1 MSQPPEL
8 LPFTGEWAAYEDNIY
23 EAFLDSFVRADVRF
37 QGLRVKAQYRPETR
51 NKGFSF
57 WHVISEAPSRDNRNE
72 DDRIPDLHRCER
84 VRWIAWAIGSADLG
98 EAHVSWWE
106 NIRGRDTRVVIWAEA
121 WDFAV
126 ILDKRRDYYLLK
138 TAYCDLKSRR
148 RSSFER
154 ERDAFWRAQKG

>member
-8 LPFTGEWAAYEDNIY
+8 LPFKGEWAVYEDSIY
-23 EAFLDSFVRADVRF
+23 EAFVDSFVRADVCF
-37 QGLRVKAQYRPETR
+37 QGRRVKAQYRPETR
-51 NKGFSF
+51 SKGFSF

-84 VRWIAWAIGSADLG
+84 IRWIAWAIRQADQG
-98 EAHVSWWE
+98 KAGISWWE
-106 NIRGRDTRVVIWAEA
+106 NTRGRDTRVVVWAEP

-138 TAYCDLKSRR
+138 TAYCDLKSHR
-148 RSSFER
+148 RSSFEC
-154 ERDAFWRAQKG
+154 ERNAFWQAQKG